1 MGGGHLDDR
10 VVHWQRVHSIV
21 LLPLVS
27 KCPKTIEVCMWCMFV
42 FYVCCGDCV
51 GVCGNAWSV
60 EVCLCKGC
68 DGCCVCIVSC
78 GAVGDCVWEV

>member
-27 KCPKTIEVCMWCMFV
+27 KCPKTIEVCMWCSLFFMSVVVTVWVFV
-42 FYVCCGDCV
+42 GMLGVLKYVCV
-51 GVCGNAWSV
+51 RGVMDVVFVLCRV
-60 EVCLCKGC
+60 EL
-68 DGCCVCIVSC
+68 
-78 GAVGDCVWEV
+78 